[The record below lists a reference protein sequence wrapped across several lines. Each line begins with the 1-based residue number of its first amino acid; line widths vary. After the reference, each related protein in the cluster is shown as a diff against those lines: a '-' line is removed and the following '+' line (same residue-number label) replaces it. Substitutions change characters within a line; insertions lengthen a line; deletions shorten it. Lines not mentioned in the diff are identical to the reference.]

1 LSIAAE
7 YGGKGQVS
15 TRTDSFAFG
24 IMVIELITGLNP
36 VAVRDI
42 VDDAMSDEAAEL
54 IREHHDNAV
63 AKARAAGK
71 DCEFVWPVGPLE
83 IMCRIAAKCTVLQQ
97 KRRTTVEK
105 VLPELER
112 LVAGLDQA

>member
-1 LSIAAE
+1 LSNAAE
-7 YGGKGQVS
+7 YAAKGQVS
-15 TRTDSFAFG
+15 IRTDSFAFG

-42 VDDAMSDEAAEL
+42 VDDALLDEAAGL

-63 AKARAAGK
+63 AKSRAAGK
-71 DCEFVWPVGPLE
+71 DCEFVWPAEPLE
-83 IMCRIAAKCTVLQQ
+83 ILCGIAAKCTVLQQ

-105 VLPELER
+105 ILPELEH
-112 LVAGLDQA
+112 LVAGL